1 VALSNNR
8 SLAIDGNDEGS
19 VVHAMVKDMNGSRWM
34 VNSQSNRREEAG
46 TIATIMSR
54 VDTWGFT
61 NSELC

>member
-1 VALSNNR
+1 
-8 SLAIDGNDEGS
+8 
-19 VVHAMVKDMNGSRWM
+19 MVKDMNGSRWM